1 MLRRA
6 FISTYSVQI
15 FSALISILLVPIY
28 VDLLGIEKFALIG
41 FLILLQ
47 NILLIFDAGIG
58 GALTRQIAIVKT
70 NPSDYKEFL
79 NKFLIILLFFI
90 FIALGLFL
98 FGYINNTFI
107 IEKWIKSDLE
117 TSLLSTCINS
127 IFLILALKYVS
138 GLFRNSLMGL
148 EKHTLISAVNFILIT
163 FRSPGGLLI
172 LYLFDFN
179 ISAYFIFQVYLS
191 ILELVIF
198 ILIFGYY
205 SQKIINSNP
214 LPVKSQH
221 EVSLKSLII
230 LSSQLSILTIVWV
243 IVAQVDKFI
252 LSRELNLSEYG
263 YYTLALTISG
273 VLLMFSQPI
282 SQILRSRL
290 SVLFSLKDSVEYI
303 KLYANSYI
311 ATIIVIIPL
320 SIFLFIFSHQIIFM
334 WTGDLLIAD
343 SSYIYSKWLALGNG
357 ISVLLAFT
365 FILQYSLGKLK
376 KHVQVYLL
384 YSLLIVPAAIYIANI
399 YKGEGT
405 AFFWFLHNLIFFITW
420 ATMVHR
426 RFIKR
431 INSLLYIRILIPVFL
446 ISFLWFTI
454 VNYLID
460 TSEMSRILL
469 GFTLFFV
476 GICDMILISIY
487 LFIYKTKL
495 LKLVTNLRFTNYSY
509 A

>member
-1 MLRRA
+1 MIA
-6 FISTYSVQI
+6 SIIVVSTYIFISSFLLT
-15 FSALISILLVPIY
+15 ILLN
-28 VDLLGIEKFALIG
+28 
-41 FLILLQ
+41 Q
-47 NILLIFDAGIG
+47 
-58 GALTRQIAIVKT
+58 
-70 NPSDYKEFL
+70 
-79 NKFLIILLFFI
+79 
-90 FIALGLFL
+90 
-98 FGYINNTFI
+98 
-107 IEKWIKSDLE
+107 
-117 TSLLSTCINS
+117 
-127 IFLILALKYVS
+127 
-138 GLFRNSLMGL
+138 
-148 EKHTLISAVNFILIT
+148 
-163 FRSPGGLLI
+163 
-172 LYLFDFN
+172 
-179 ISAYFIFQVYLS
+179 
-191 ILELVIF
+191 
-198 ILIFGYY
+198 
-205 SQKIINSNP
+205 
-214 LPVKSQH
+214 
-221 EVSLKSLII
+221 SLII

-495 LKLVTNLRFTNYSY
+495 LKLVTNLKFTNYSY